1 MKTIEKYTDVCEL
14 FKDYGYPM
22 TDNQADYFSGVDDY
36 ESFAYY
42 IIDRKKLVLVDDING
57 DVLNTESL
65 ESFYRESM
73 EYYNEREVEQ

>member
-1 MKTIEKYTDVCEL
+1 MKTIEKYTNVYDL

-22 TDNQADYFSGVDDY
+22 TDDQADYFSGVDDY

-65 ESFYRESM
+65 ESFYRNFIK
-73 EYYNEREVEQ
+73 YYNETEVE